1 MSTTNNNE
9 NIDDLVSI
17 SIEMDENKE
26 KKEEKEKEEEERKKE
41 ERKRKNKEAT
51 LRCRKQKKEKKEKKK
66 KYLEIYKGV
75 KELAKFNNKNENEIK
90 KELGIKT
97 NRKLVNIFDEEDYRR
112 QESLRDRTHHREEL
126 ERIFGDNPRPLEVAD
141 EKYEEELKKFER
153 NQRRRINYAKQ
164 KQNMLALFAQ
174 DRNKK
179 EQEEIIKEEKLME
192 IRAENQKKKMPE
204 IIAGI
209 RNFVNN
215 PDRWAKQKEKEEEE
229 RRKKEEKLIKE
240 LEKYNIYFEKK
251 EKKPEKNEKNEEK
264 DEEEEPKEE
273 PKDEEKPENKEE
285 KEEVEEEDDDEP
297 TFREENGEFV
307 VLNNKK
313 FFAKINKN
321 QLFNKKI

>member
-17 SIEMDENKE
+17 SIEMDEDKE

-41 ERKRKNKEAT
+41 ERKRKNREAT

-66 KYLEIYKGV
+66 NYLKIYKGV
-75 KELAKFNNKNENEIK
+75 KELAKFNKKNENEIK
-90 KELGIKT
+90 NELGIKT

-126 ERIFGDNPRPLEVAD
+126 ERIFGEQPRPLEDAD
-141 EKYEEELKKFER
+141 DKYEEELKKFER

-174 DRNKK
+174 DKK
-179 EQEEIIKEEKLME
+179 KQERDEIFREEKPL
-192 IRAENQKKKMPE
+192 IKKKKNEEM
-204 IIAGI
+204 IADLKAYCADP
-209 RNFVNN
+209 N
-215 PDRWAKQKEKEEEE
+215 RWEKEKEKEEEE
-229 RRKKEEKLIKE
+229 KKKKEKEMIDFFKKFNFLIE
-240 LEKYNIYFEKK
+240 EK
-251 EKKPEKNEKNEEK
+251 EKKPEKIEKKE
-264 DEEEEPKEE
+264 EEEEPKS
-273 PKDEEKPENKEE
+273 EEKPESKGEE
-285 KEEVEEEDDDEP
+285 GDIEDSDSDQP
-297 TFREENGEFV
+297 TFKEENGEFV

-321 QLFNKKI
+321 QLFNKKK

>member
-51 LRCRKQKKEKKEKKK
+51 LRCRRQKKEKKEKKK

-174 DRNKK
+174 DKKK
-179 EQEEIIKEEKLME
+179 EERDEIFREEKPIIKKEKNEEL
-192 IRAENQKKKMPE
+192 
-204 IIAGI
+204 IAGI
-209 RNFVNN
+209 RAFCADPN
-215 PDRWAKQKEKEEEE
+215 RWKKEKEKEEEE
-229 RRKKEEKLIKE
+229 KRKKEEKLIKE
-240 LEKYNIYFEKK
+240 LEKYNIFFEKNQEEK
-251 EKKPEKNEKNEEK
+251 EKKPEKIEKNEEK
-264 DEEEEPKEE
+264 AEEEEPKEE
-273 PKDEEKPENKEE
+273 PKSEEKPGSKEE
-285 KEEVEEEDDDEP
+285 EGEVEEEDDDEP